1 MWQNISFGKS
11 SVLSSQKTKVFTYS
25 GLTISLLCGA
35 IALSGCSG
43 SKRHAA
49 FKGTGSPYYQGSG
62 PLPKGGGV
70 WKVGTPYKIAGKKYY
85 PRENTNYD
93 KVGIASWYGPKFN
106 RRKTANGE
114 WFNMNDLTAAHK
126 TLPLP
131 VFAKVTN
138 VSNGK
143 NVVVRIN
150 DRGPYAHNREIDLSK
165 ATARKLGVIARGTAK
180 VRVQYL
186 GKAPLDGRLFADMSK
201 RDQKMLLAKING
213 NTREQYAE
221 QAQQEDSSWQQSSN
235 SSANSQDSSSPH
247 DDKIYVQAASFSNQ
261 TQATIAKSR
270 LRGAANTD
278 QDKFLIA
285 PANVGGRTW
294 YRLRMGP
301 FSSAN
306 EAQQALQKVQ
316 TAGHSRAIIVSD

>member
-1 MWQNISFGKS
+1 MWQSRSFGIS
-11 SVLSSQKTKVFTYS
+11 SKLGPQKTKIFTYS
-25 GLTISLLCGA
+25 GLSLVVLCGA

-49 FKGTGSPYYQGSG
+49 FKGTGSPYYKGSG
-62 PLPKGGGV
+62 PMPRGGGI

-93 KVGIASWYGPKFN
+93 NVGIASWYGPKFN

-114 WFNMNDLTAAHK
+114 WFNMNDLTAAHP

-138 VSNGK
+138 LRNGK

-165 ATARKLGVIARGTAK
+165 ATATRLGVIGRGTAK

-201 RDQKMLLAKING
+201 RDQNMLLAKIDG
-213 NTREQYAE
+213 NADKQYAQTREQ
-221 QAQQEDSSWQQSSN
+221 EDSAWQQASTS
-235 SSANSQDSSSPH
+235 SQDNVASTPSAR
-247 DDKIYVQAASFSNQ
+247 DKIYVQAASFSNEA
-261 TQATIAKSR
+261 QASIAKSR
-270 LRGAANTD
+270 LSGASNTGP
-278 QDKFLIA
+278 DKVLIT
-285 PANVGGRTW
+285 PANIGGRTW

-301 FSSAN
+301 FSSAQ
-306 EAQQALQKVQ
+306 EARSALERVQ
-316 TAGHSRAIIVSD
+316 TAGHSRAMIVSD